1 MKTHFYTTER
11 ERERERQRER
21 KKLPIPKDA
30 SFYQP
35 SLEVNNL
42 GVRNYSNDPK

>member
-11 ERERERQRER
+11 ERDRQRDRERE
-21 KKLPIPKDA
+21 KKIPIPKDA

-35 SLEVNNL
+35 AQEVNNL
-42 GVRNYSNDPK
+42 GVRN